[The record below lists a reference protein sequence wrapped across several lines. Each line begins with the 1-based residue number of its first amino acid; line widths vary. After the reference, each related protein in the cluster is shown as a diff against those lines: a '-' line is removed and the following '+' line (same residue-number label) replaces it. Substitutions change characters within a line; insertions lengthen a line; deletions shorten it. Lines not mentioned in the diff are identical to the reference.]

1 MEIVKFKKNK
11 DNTFMVIFDNDL
23 SLKLYDDVIVKYN
36 LLSNKVL
43 DDKLLADITEY
54 NDYLLGYYKAI
65 KYIMKKLRSEK
76 EVRIFLEKLEIC
88 KKDIDKLIDKLRY
101 DGYINEKNYLK
112 AYVNDQINLSLNGPD
127 KIVDNLKKL
136 GFKEEEIVDYLQ
148 EFDNDWVKRIEKLI
162 AKKIKTNHN
171 LGKNKL
177 KSKIINDLVNMGYK
191 KYDIISVLDNS
202 SFDDRDILLKEYNK
216 AIKKYSLKYEDKLL
230 KSKIKDYLYKR
241 GFDISEIG
249 RVMNDEEGY

>member
-11 DNTFMVIFDNDL
+11 DNTYMVIFDNDL
-23 SLKLYDDVIVKYN
+23 SLKLYDDVIIKYN
-36 LLSNKVL
+36 LLVNKTL
-43 DDKLLADITEY
+43 DDKLLDEITKY

-76 EVRIFLEKLEIC
+76 EVRVFLEKLEVS
-88 KKDIDKLIDKLRY
+88 KSDIDKLIGKLRY
-101 DGYINEKNYLK
+101 DGYINETNYLK

-136 GFKEEEIVDYLQ
+136 GFREDEILDYLSD
-148 EFDNDWVKRIEKLI
+148 FDEEWILRIEKLV

-191 KYDIISVLDNS
+191 KYDIISVIDKS
-202 SFDDRDILLKEYNK
+202 SFDDSDVLLKEYNK
-216 AIKKYSLKYEDKLL
+216 AIRKYSLKYEDKLL

-249 RVMNDEEGY
+249 RVMNDEEEY